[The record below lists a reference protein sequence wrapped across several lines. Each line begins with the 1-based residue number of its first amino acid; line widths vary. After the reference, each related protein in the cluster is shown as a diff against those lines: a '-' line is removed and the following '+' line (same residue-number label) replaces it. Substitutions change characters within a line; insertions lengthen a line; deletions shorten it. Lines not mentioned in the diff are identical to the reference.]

1 MTAVAWFRNDLRLD
15 HNPAWSAATADGAVV
30 ALFVVD
36 PALWREGSM
45 RTALLAAHLRALD
58 ADLAEG
64 GGRLLVRSGDP
75 IHVVADVAGEIGA
88 DVVHATAD
96 VSPYAVRRDDAVAD
110 VVDLSLHEGRFVH
123 APGTILTRAG
133 DPYRVF
139 TPFHRS
145 WADTAWSEWSEPS
158 VASIASGVGEG
169 VPDAGEPPMP
179 GGAAAARD
187 RLAAFLDGPVDD
199 YDDTRDRPDLDATS
213 RLSADLKFG
222 VLSPRFAASGAGGRT
237 EGRKAWVRQLA
248 WRDFYGQI
256 LAAWPE
262 TEAEPMNDRFADFPW
277 EDDPA
282 GLEAWQEGRTGYPL
296 VDAGM
301 RQLLAEGWM
310 HNRVRMVVGSFLV
323 KDLLIHWRE
332 GERHF
337 RRLLIDADPAQNIGN
352 WQWVAGSGADAAPYF
367 RVFNPVSQS
376 ERHDPDGEYI
386 RRWVPELADLD
397 ADHIHAP
404 WEAPPETLEAAGV
417 VLGETYPEPIVD
429 HAEARDRALAA
440 YDTVKG

>member
-1 MTAVAWFRNDLRLD
+1 MTAVAWLRNDLRLYD
-15 HNPAWSAATADGAVV
+15 NPAWSAATADGHTV

-36 PALWREGSM
+36 PVLWREGSR

-58 ADLAEG
+58 DDLAEG

-75 IHVVADVAGEIGA
+75 IDVVADVVGETGA

-96 VSPYAVRRDDAVAD
+96 VSPYSVRRDDAVAD
-110 VVDLSLHEGRFVH
+110 AVDLRLHEGRFVH
-123 APGTILTRAG
+123 APGTIRTQAG

-145 WADTAWSEWSEPS
+145 WAETGWSEWAEPS
-158 VASIASGVGEG
+158 EADIAGDHGEG
-169 VPDAGEPPMP
+169 IPGGGDPPMA
-179 GGAAAARD
+179 GGSAAARD
-187 RLAAFLDGPVDD
+187 RLTAFLDGPVDE
-199 YDDTRDRPDLDATS
+199 YHEARDRPDLDATS

-222 VLSPRFAASGAGGRT
+222 TLSPRLALSEAGDRSDGR
-237 EGRKAWVRQLA
+237 RAWVRQLA

-256 LAAWPE
+256 MATWPQTE
-262 TEAEPMNDRFADFPW
+262 TEPMNRRFADFPW

-282 GLEAWQEGRTGYPL
+282 GLEAWKGGFTGYPL

-301 RQLLAEGWM
+301 RQLLGEGWM

-323 KDLLIHWRE
+323 KDLLVHWRE

-337 RRLLIDADPAQNIGN
+337 RRLLIDADPAQNVGN

-367 RVFNPVSQS
+367 RIFNPVSQS
-376 ERHDPDGEYI
+376 ERHDPDGDYI
-386 RRWVPELADLD
+386 RRWVPELGDLG
-397 ADHIHAP
+397 AEHIHAP
-404 WEAPPETLEAAGV
+404 WEAPSEALEAAGL
-417 VLGETYPEPIVD
+417 VLGEDYPEPIVD
-429 HAEARDRALAA
+429 HAAARERALAA